1 MNMKQITLS
10 ILVISMLLQACDEK
24 KKNEQSVDQELP
36 ETTAVTNDGTISNT
50 KNDDSF
56 YITEDSFLGFT
67 IGDSIH
73 VKSDNIKKTI
83 QESGEGSF
91 VVYSILNENG
101 DAIGAILP
109 SYDNDQIIGTIE
121 ISSPEYKTKEGVH
134 IGSTFM
140 DLKNTY
146 PGIETHGSEIES
158 RTTSSVGGLFFL
170 LDVYFSSYIID
181 ESEIAPST
189 LVKKIYIQGSK
200 N

>member
-1 MNMKQITLS
+1 MNMKHITLS
-10 ILVISMLLQACDEK
+10 ILIISMLSQACNEK
-24 KKNEQSVDQELP
+24 KKNEQPVDQELL

-56 YITEDSFLGFT
+56 YIIEDSFLGFT

-73 VKSDNIKKTI
+73 VKSDNIKKTF
-83 QESGEGSF
+83 QKSGEGSF
-91 VVYSILNENG
+91 VVYSILNEKG
-101 DAIGAILP
+101 DAIGAIIP
-109 SYDNDQIIGTIE
+109 SYDNDQIIGSIE
-121 ISSPEYKTKEGVH
+121 ISSPDYKTKEGIHV
-134 IGSTFM
+134 GSTFIE
-140 DLKNTY
+140 LKNTY
-146 PGIETHGSEIES
+146 PDIETHGSEIES
-158 RTTSSVGGLFFL
+158 RTTSRVGGLFFL